1 MDRHEKQLRIDVHQ
15 SYKIALNMFKFIS
28 YFFNICQFSL
38 LWHVN
43 LSKFVSVEVSKQSHM
58 AALWLYLVPAMCNR
72 LVQEAGNKLQREE
85 L

>member
-1 MDRHEKQLRIDVHQ
+1 MDRHEKVKQLRIDVHQ

-28 YFFNICQFSL
+28 YFC
-38 LWHVN
+38 
-43 LSKFVSVEVSKQSHM
+43 SVEVSKQSHM

-85 L
+85 SYKKMLLLSKQLRIAH